1 MEFTQFLEAGCDI
14 IETNTFSATRI
25 GADYAMEDIAREL
38 NVASAKLARE
48 AVDAVM
54 ARMPLGVTWLGDS
67 NLTNRTA
74 SISPDVNDPGFRAVT
89 FDELVEVYREQTEA
103 LIEGGVDILL
113 PETTFDTL
121 NLKAALFAIRRYS
134 SIVVNS

>member
-1 MEFTQFLEAGCDI
+1 
-14 IETNTFSATRI
+14 
-25 GADYAMEDIAREL
+25 MEDIAREL

-54 ARMPLGVTWLGDS
+54 AQDASRNCYVAGAIGP
-67 NLTNRTA
+67 TNRTA

-103 LIEGGVDILL
+103 LIQGGVDILL

-121 NLKAALFAIRRYS
+121 NLKAALFAIEEVFLDRGERLPVMVSVTTGLLYTYPS
-134 SIVVNS
+134 PRDS